1 MCQDTDDEFRTTDD
15 VKQILSDFNY
25 CTKFQIL
32 QFYVEKPCIITIT
45 LLVSI
50 ITVKYATGCIC
61 ASCVPKL
68 PSLRILMCQNLQLQV
83 TILFYEI
90 FIVL

>member
-50 ITVKYATGCIC
+50 ITVKYVTACIC

-68 PSLRILMCQNLQLQV
+68 PSLRILNV
-83 TILFYEI
+83 SKVATSSDD
-90 FIVL
+90 IVL